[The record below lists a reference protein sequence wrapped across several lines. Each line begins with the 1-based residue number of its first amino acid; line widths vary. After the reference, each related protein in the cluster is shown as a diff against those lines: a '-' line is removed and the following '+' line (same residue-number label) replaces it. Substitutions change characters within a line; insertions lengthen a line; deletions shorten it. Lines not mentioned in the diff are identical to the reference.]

1 MEQRLQLQ
9 QRQVQRLIMT
19 PKMQQSIHLLQLS
32 TLELTNL
39 LQKELVENPL
49 LEEAPS
55 MEAPSE
61 EPAEPAS
68 AAPQSSQEDSS
79 DDISL
84 RQIEFDSNW
93 EDYFQDSSDV
103 GDFIPARGL
112 TEFEPEMP
120 EVPLVRSKT
129 LKEHLKW
136 QLELATYTEA
146 ERVIGSLII
155 DSLDADGY
163 LETPVEQ
170 LAEMTGAETAE
181 VERVLEIIQ
190 TFEPVGIAARSLSE
204 CLELQYH
211 YNQLEDPLVLEVIRY
226 HLEDL
231 ERKRYTK
238 LAKVLGVPEKRVQA
252 VADAIGHLEPKPGRF
267 SPEFTNYGIVSKEYG
282 LENEYISP
290 DVFVE
295 KVDGEYKVR
304 VNDDGAPPLRISSRY
319 RRMLQERE
327 NLPPETYE
335 FIKNKYKSAMWL
347 IRNIE
352 QRKRTLYNV
361 TRQIVDMQ
369 RDFLDHGIAHLKPMR
384 LRDIADE
391 VGVHEATV
399 CRVVNGK
406 YVQTPRGLFELK
418 YFFSTALENDDGED
432 RSAKSVMEMIR
443 GIVTEENSQKPY
455 SDQKITDILKARGIN
470 IARRTVSKYREKMGI
485 LPTSTRKRV

>member
-9 QRQVQRLIMT
+9 TRQLQRLIMT

-55 MEAPSE
+55 MEAEAEAEAPDATQSDNGSDSTSE
-61 EPAEPAS
+61 THAEY
-68 AAPQSSQEDSS
+68 
-79 DDISL
+79 L
-84 RQIEFDSNW
+84 TNGQIEFDSNW
-93 EDYFQDSSDV
+93 EEYFADSSSARE
-103 GDFIPARGL
+103 DFIPQGGVSEPS
-112 TEFEPEMP
+112 TETTEMP
-120 EVPLVRSKT
+120 LAYSET

-136 QLELATYTEA
+136 QLEVSPSNEMQKA
-146 ERVIGSLII
+146 IGNLII
-155 DSLDADGY
+155 ENLNKDGY
-163 LETPVEQ
+163 LEISVDQ
-170 LAEMTGAETAE
+170 IAEMTGTEISE
-181 VERVLEIIQ
+181 VEKVLTTVQ
-190 TFEPVGIAARSLSE
+190 SFEPVGIAARDLSE
-204 CLELQYH
+204 CLQIQYH
-211 YNQLEDPLVLEVIRY
+211 FYELDDPLILEIITY
-226 HLEDL
+226 HMADL

-238 LAKVLGVPEKRVQA
+238 LAKVLGVSEKRVQDI
-252 VADAIGHLEPKPGRF
+252 ADQIGHMEPKPGRKY
-267 SPEFTNYGIVSKEYG
+267 STV
-282 LENEYISP
+282 ENEYVSP

-295 KVDGEYKVR
+295 KVDGEYRVR
-304 VNDDGAPPLRISSRY
+304 VNDEGTPPLRISRRY
-319 RRMLQERE
+319 RRMLHEGE
-327 NLPPETYE
+327 LSEEALE

-361 TRQIVDMQ
+361 TSKIVEMQ
-369 RDFLDHGIAHLKPMR
+369 GGFFDNGITHLKPMR
-384 LRDIADE
+384 LKDVADE

-418 YFFSTALENDDGED
+418 FFFSSGLGSDVGED
-432 RSAKSVMEMIR
+432 QSSKSVMEALRCI
-443 GIVTEENSQKPY
+443 IEEEDPKKPY
-455 SDQKITDILKARGIN
+455 SDQKIADILKARGIR

>member
-1 MEQRLQLQ
+1 
-9 QRQVQRLIMT
+9 MT
-19 PKMQQSIHLLQLS
+19 PRMQQSIHLLQLS

-55 MEAPSE
+55 MEVVAEEPNEPIRTSPSE
-61 EPAEPAS
+61 EPA
-68 AAPQSSQEDSS
+68 QEVS
-79 DDISL
+79 DDLSL

-103 GDFIPARGL
+103 GDFIPTRGI
-112 TEFEPEMP
+112 TESEPELPEMP
-120 EVPLVRSKT
+120 LAHSKT
-129 LKEHLKW
+129 LNEHLKW
-136 QLELATYTEA
+136 QLELATSTEE
-146 ERVIGSLII
+146 ERAIGSLII
-155 DSLDADGY
+155 DSLTDDGY
-163 LETPVEQ
+163 LDTPLEQ
-170 LAEMTGAETAE
+170 LAEMTGAEPAE
-181 VERVLEIIQ
+181 VERVLRIVQ
-190 TFEPVGIAARSLSE
+190 NFDPVGIGARDLAE

-211 YNQLEDPLVLEVIRY
+211 FLQLDDPLMLETIRY
-226 HLEDL
+226 HLGDL

-238 LAKVLGVPEKRVQA
+238 LAKVMGVNEQRIQGIS
-252 VADAIGHLEPKPGRF
+252 DEIGRLEPKPGRK
-267 SPEFTNYGIVSKEYG
+267 YGVVETEYV
-282 LENEYISP
+282 SP

-304 VNDDGAPPLRISSRY
+304 VNDDGAPPLRISHRY

-327 NLPPETYE
+327 NLPAETYE

-361 TRQIVDMQ
+361 TQQIVEMQ
-369 RDFLDHGIAHLKPMR
+369 RDFLDYGITHLKPMR
-384 LRDIADE
+384 LRDIADK

-406 YVQTPRGLFELK
+406 YVQTHRGLFELK
-418 YFFSTALENDDGED
+418 YFFSTGLENDDGED
-432 RSAKSVMEMIR
+432 QSAKSVMEMIR
-443 GIVTEENSQKPY
+443 GIVDEENPQKPY
-455 SDQKITDILKARGIN
+455 SDQKIADLLKARGVN

>member
-1 MEQRLQLQ
+1 MEQRLHLQ

-55 MEAPSE
+55 MEVASE
-61 EPAEPAS
+61 EPSEPLRNGAAEEPAVGAS
-68 AAPQSSQEDSS
+68 EDP
-79 DDISL
+79 SL
-84 RQIEFDSNW
+84 RQIEFDSHW

-103 GDFIPARGL
+103 GDFIPTGGF
-112 TEFEPEMP
+112 TETEPEMP
-120 EVPLVRSKT
+120 EMPIAHSKT
-129 LKEHLKW
+129 LNEHLKW
-136 QLELATYTEA
+136 QLELATHTEQ
-146 ERVIGSLII
+146 ERAIGSLII
-155 DSLDADGY
+155 DSLNDDGY
-163 LETPVEQ
+163 LDTPLEQ
-170 LAEMTGAETAE
+170 LAEMTDTEPAE
-181 VERVLEIIQ
+181 VERVLHIVQ
-190 TFEPVGIAARSLSE
+190 TFDPVGIAARTLSE

-211 YNQLEDPLVLEVIRY
+211 FYQLDDPLMLEVIRY

-231 ERKRYTK
+231 ERKRYNK
-238 LAKVLGVPEKRVQA
+238 LAKVLGVSEQRVQGIS
-252 VADAIGHLEPKPGRF
+252 DEIGRLEPKPGRK
-267 SPEFTNYGIVSKEYG
+267 YGVVETEYVT
-282 LENEYISP
+282 P

-295 KVDGEYKVR
+295 KVDGEYRVR
-304 VNDDGAPPLRISSRY
+304 VNDDGAPPLRISHRY

-327 NLPPETYE
+327 NLPAETYE

-361 TRQIVDMQ
+361 TQQIVEMQ
-369 RDFLDHGIAHLKPMR
+369 KDFLDHGITHLRPMR
-384 LRDIADE
+384 LRDIADR

-418 YFFSTALENDDGED
+418 YFFSTGLENHEGED
-432 RSAKSVMEMIR
+432 QSAKSVMEMIR
-443 GIVTEENSQKPY
+443 RIVEEENPQKPY
-455 SDQKITDILKARGIN
+455 SDQKIADILKSRGIS